1 MPFRSSRRDAED
13 PGGGRRARRSS
24 RSTAVGLALSAVVHI
39 LAIVVYAFS
48 SAPGARHPAPA
59 RVPSPPPPA
68 GVQVVR
74 IVETESSTPENPTD
88 PLELETPDEPSIVPD
103 MPVFEGDRFELPGR
117 YRPAAERLR
126 VGPGDPR
133 LWGALEPE
141 VIAPTP
147 DEVLELRLLAAI
159 EAMTDSALA
168 EAERAQRALDWT
180 HTDDEGRRWGF
191 SPGQIHLGDVTL
203 PLPFGFGPPP
213 DYTGERA
220 EMAFRLSDIDRAAR
234 VLGPRRS
241 WKERAEAMRERRE
254 ELRRAEEAKADAER
268 AAKPP
273 VVKPDTTRSR

>member
-1 MPFRSSRRDAED
+1 VHSPLSQPSAADPGAGRRAPRSSR
-13 PGGGRRARRSS
+13 P
-24 RSTAVGLALSAVVHI
+24 TKVGLALSAVVHI

-48 SAPGARHPAPA
+48 SAPGARPPVPALA
-59 RVPSPPPPA
+59 RSSPTPA
-68 GVQVVR
+68 GVRVVR
-74 IVETESSTPENPTD
+74 IAETASSASEDPTE
-88 PLELETPDEPSIVPD
+88 PLELETPDEPSVVPE

-117 YRPAAERLR
+117 YRSAAERRR

-141 VIAPTP
+141 VITPTP
-147 DEVLELRLLAAI
+147 DEILELRLLATI

-191 SPGQIHLGDVTL
+191 SPGQIHLGDVSL

-254 ELRRAEEAKADAER
+254 ERRRAETAKAEAEET
-268 AAKPP
+268 AKPP
-273 VVKPDTTRSR
+273 VVRPDTTRSR